1 MTDSTSDGPRILMG
15 TVTGVTLFDHRE
27 LICVK
32 QMPLP
37 GIVIFVHG
45 VNSDG
50 EWFTAAEEGLCKGL
64 NRRTARLDDQLAY
77 KDWQL
82 KPVHYIDGLTADGF
96 INPNMAAETY
106 IQPDPSFSPVIH
118 FRWGY
123 KANGEELKA
132 FGNKI
137 FLNEQDYWG
146 GGPFANGCTALP
158 DLWHEGLDT
167 RAFGFISLQG
177 MNPTNRPLYRT
188 PPRAYGVL
196 AALRLA
202 KLIESIRRKQADV
215 PITVVCH
222 SQGNMVGLT
231 AAFLGDRMP
240 EVKDPW
246 GRSGRCVAD
255 AYVLA
260 NAPYSLEENIGMDNW
275 AQRET
280 KDSRGRYGRETCS
293 ARTQT
298 LKAFFDLLRKRAD
311 GELDAAEIDE
321 EMANT
326 RTSDSGGKPFNAAD
340 DRKAHGLNGKT
351 YGRVTLYSCPHDQV
365 ISATTV
371 RGIGWR
377 GMSDAEVKAT
387 GGAGVFTQ
395 RVFASGFTVGQWT
408 SGKPPVYDTW
418 KDDWRHGKGATKGF
432 WYPPSPTAKFGL
444 VRALSGNE
452 TVWGT
457 VATTALAPVLYI
469 VTFATSAL
477 NMMRVNADPPEGWK
491 VTADAPPLD
500 EPFAP
505 EAKRYGK
512 VVTVQ
517 DGHAHSHFNE
527 GNDPQSAARNADKVA
542 EDKKADDPYDSYK
555 KAGKDGEMLP
565 QGSVSTE
572 AAQRYED
579 HAIVRMRAR
588 RAGNR
593 AWVDKGGNVIGEDG
607 KSEMPEGYKEWQSR
621 QVVGILDSGKNNN
634 PSNHSTIMTN
644 SMHAE
649 KALAYDV
656 AIGVNYLTLEQMNAL
671 RIEADWRFGDGL
683 DKDHP
688 NKKYAQYFKDGS
700 LGENYDPLHVWIKED
715 KEAQM
720 PPGIVDE
727 REGGMHLVLGAVA

>member
-1 MTDSTSDGPRILMG
+1 MTAPTSPPRILVSE
-15 TVTGVTLFDHRE
+15 TSFVPLFDHSE

-32 QMPLP
+32 RSPLP

-50 EWFTAAEEGLCKGL
+50 EWFTAAEEGLCKGA
-64 NRRTARLDDQLAY
+64 NRRLGRLDDQVAF
-77 KDWQL
+77 KDGQL
-82 KPVHYIDGLTADGF
+82 KPVHYIEGLTPDGF
-96 INPNMAAETY
+96 LNPDMSAKTY
-106 IQPDPSFSPVIH
+106 ILPDPSYSPAIH

-123 KANGEELKA
+123 KANKEELKA
-132 FGNKI
+132 FGDKI
-137 FLNEQDYWG
+137 FLNEQNYWG

-202 KLIESIRRKQADV
+202 KLIESIRKKQADV

-222 SQGNMVGLT
+222 SQGNMVGIT

-246 GRSGRCVAD
+246 CKSGRCVAD

-260 NAPYSLEENIGMDNW
+260 NAPYSLEKSIGMDNW

-280 KDSRGRYGRETCS
+280 QDGAGRRGRETHS

-298 LKAFFDLLRKRAD
+298 LKAFFDIIRKRAD
-311 GELDAAEIDE
+311 GEMDAAEIDE

-326 RTSDSGGKPFNAAD
+326 RTSESGGKPFNATD
-340 DRKAHGLNGKT
+340 DRKTHGLNGKT

-395 RVFASGFTVGQWT
+395 RVFASGFTVGHWN
-408 SGKPPVYDTW
+408 SDKPPVYDTW
-418 KDDWRHGKGATKGF
+418 KDDWRHGKSETSGF
-432 WYPPSPTAKFGL
+432 WYPRSPTAKFGL

-457 VATTALAPVLYI
+457 VATTAVAPVLYI
-469 VTFATSAL
+469 VTLATSAL

-491 VTADAPPLD
+491 VTADAPKLD
-500 EPFAP
+500 EPFTPQAI
-505 EAKRYGK
+505 RYGK
-512 VVTVQ
+512 VASVT
-517 DGHAHSHFNE
+517 DGSAHSDFNE
-527 GNDPQSAARNADKVA
+527 GNDPQSAARSADKA
-542 EDKKADDPYDSYK
+542 DADRRTDDPYDNYK
-555 KAGKDGEMLP
+555 GKQADMAA
-565 QGSVSTE
+565 QGDVGTE

-588 RAGNR
+588 RTGNH
-593 AWVDKGGNVIGEDG
+593 AWVDKDGRVIGEDG
-607 KSEMPEGYKEWQSR
+607 SGEMPEGYKDWQTK
-621 QVVGILDSGKNNN
+621 QVVEILDSGKNNN

-644 SMHAE
+644 PMHAE

-656 AIGVNYLTLEQMNAL
+656 AIGVNYLTLEEMNEL
-671 RIEADWRFGDGL
+671 RIEADWRFGKGL
-683 DKDHP
+683 DDDHP
-688 NKKYAQYFKDGS
+688 NKIYAQYFKDGS
-700 LGENYDPLHVWIKED
+700 LGETHDPLHVWVRDD
-715 KEAQM
+715 KEAKM

-727 REGGMHLVLGAVA
+727 REGSVHLVAGAVA

>member
-1 MTDSTSDGPRILMG
+1 MAESSAAPRIEVSS
-15 TVTGVTLFDHRE
+15 TPFVPLFDKNSE

-32 QMPLP
+32 PSPLP
-37 GIVIFVHG
+37 GVVIFVHG

-64 NRRTARLDDQLAY
+64 NRRIGRLDDQV
-77 KDWQL
+77 DHPHGQL
-82 KPVHYIDGLTADGF
+82 KPATYIESLTSDGF
-96 INPNMAAETY
+96 INPRMTARTY
-106 IQPDPSFSPVIH
+106 VQPDPSFSPAIH

-123 KANGEELKA
+123 KTNKEELKA
-132 FGNKI
+132 FGDKI
-137 FLNEQDYWG
+137 FLNEQNYWG

-280 KDSRGRYGRETCS
+280 KDNRGRHGRETYS
-293 ARTQT
+293 ARTRT

-311 GELDAAEIDE
+311 GEMDAAEIDE

-387 GGAGVFTQ
+387 GGAGVLTQ
-395 RVFASGFTVGQWT
+395 RVFASGFMVGQWKD
-408 SGKPPVYDTW
+408 GKPPVYDTW
-418 KDDWRHGKGATKGF
+418 KNDWRHDKGETKGF
-432 WYPPSPTAKFGL
+432 WYPPSPPARFGL

-457 VATTALAPVLYI
+457 VATTAVAPVLYI

-477 NMMRVNADPPEGWK
+477 NMMRVNADPPEDWK

-505 EAKRYGK
+505 QAKRYGK
-512 VVTVQ
+512 VVSVQ
-517 DGHAHSHFNE
+517 DGHARSNFNE
-527 GNDPQSAARNADKVA
+527 GNDPQSAARNANKEA
-542 EDKKADDPYDSYK
+542 EDKRTDDPYDTYQ
-555 KAGKDGEMLP
+555 GKQADMAA
-565 QGSVSTE
+565 QGNISTE

-588 RAGNR
+588 RTGNR
-593 AWVDKGGNVIGEDG
+593 TWVDEDGNVIGEDG
-607 KSEMPEGYKEWQSR
+607 KSEEPEGYKDWQTK
-621 QVVGILDSGKNNN
+621 QVVEILDSGKNNN

-644 SMHAE
+644 PMHAE

-656 AIGVNYLTLEQMNAL
+656 AIGVNYLTLEQMNEL
-671 RIEADWRFGDGL
+671 RIEADWRFGKGL
-683 DKDHP
+683 DDDHP
-688 NKKYAQYFKDGS
+688 NKKYAKYFEHGVMGKKM
-700 LGENYDPLHVWIKED
+700 PLHDWIKNDE
-715 KEAQM
+715 EAQM